1 MRYDIIGD
9 IHGCS
14 ETLKALL
21 RKLGYEISGGSYR
34 HADRQAIFLGD
45 FIDRGPRQREVLEI
59 VRPMVD
65 TGSALAVMAN
75 HEFNAIAFATQHPR
89 EPGYLRK
96 RSEKNCNQ
104 HRAFLEAY
112 PPGSA
117 EYAEAIEW
125 FKTLPLWLDL
135 DGIRIV
141 HACWD
146 PTELRYLSKRLKTGA
161 LITDELLVDACSEG
175 SKAYEAIETILK
187 GKEIPLPP
195 GSSFKDKDGNQR
207 NHIRIRWWDEEANN
221 HRDAFFGPDSALTH
235 IPEDPI
241 DEEHLIS
248 YAHHEPPVFLGHY
261 WLEGD
266 PEPLAPNIACLDY
279 SVAKSGG
286 KLVAYRWDGEGV
298 LSKEKFES
306 VEACD

>member
-9 IHGCS
+9 IHGCG

-21 RKLGYEISGGSYR
+21 RKLGYEISSGSYR

-59 VRPMVD
+59 VRPMID
-65 TGSALAVMAN
+65 CGSARAVMAN
-75 HEFNAIAFATQHPR
+75 HEFNAIAFATPHPSKPGHLR
-89 EPGYLRK
+89 EH
-96 RSEKNCNQ
+96 SEKNCNQ
-104 HRAFLEAY
+104 HRAFLDAY
-112 PPGSA
+112 SPGSLD
-117 EYAEAIEW
+117 YAEMIEW

-135 DGIRIV
+135 GGIRIV

-146 PTELRYLSKRLKTGA
+146 PAALDYLSKRLKNGA
-161 LITDELLVDACSEG
+161 LITDELLEDACTKG
-175 SKAYEAIETILK
+175 SRAYEAVETILK

-195 GSSFKDKDGNQR
+195 GSSFPDKDGSQR
-207 NHIRIRWWDEEANN
+207 NHIRIRWWDGDAKS
-221 HRDAFFGPDSALTH
+221 HRDAFFGPASALTH
-235 IPEDPI
+235 IPDDPV

-279 SVAKSGG
+279 SVAKPGG
-286 KLVAYRWDGEGV
+286 KLVAYQWDGEGV
-298 LSKEKFES
+298 LAREKFES
-306 VEACD
+306 VTARD